1 MVPFI
6 QYIDLNNL
14 QKNRRQSSYRNLN
27 FVQGHENL
35 FLLPMYT

>member
-1 MVPFI
+1 MAPFI

-14 QKNRRQSSYRNLN
+14 QKKRRQSSYRNSIL
-27 FVQGHENL
+27 FREENL